1 MSLLSTPDTLS
12 LSLLGMGPSSETP
25 VLMTLEYDDYPDP
38 ELPACS
44 LCLTLNTSEY
54 CHHTGQPHEHFK
66 LECGGGKGQAQGI
79 DLGYWVLGSD
89 VGIKNENKN
98 LNL

>member
-12 LSLLGMGPSSETP
+12 LSPRMDPSSETP

-54 CHHTGQPHEHFK
+54 CHHTGQPHQHLVLMTIYK
-66 LECGGGKGQAQGI
+66 LDRGWKRSSPRYRFG
-79 DLGYWVLGSD
+79 VLGF
-89 VGIKNENKN
+89 GISNSEM
-98 LNL
+98 LG